1 MKINKESFLLMKL
14 LAISLLI
21 NGCSTTKTS
30 PYDRF
35 LTNKSEMAIEIS
47 NLSSATDNNI
57 CRLAKISQKNMRSNE
72 IQERILKG
80 VEVEIERR
88 KLDCSEPF
96 PQKEDQEDVII
107 DENRITEWL
116 KGMTDSDAEK

>member
-1 MKINKESFLLMKL
+1 MKINKEFFLLMNL

-47 NLSSATDNNI
+47 NLSSSTDNNI
-57 CRLAKISQKNMRSNE
+57 CRLAEISQKNMRSNE

-88 KLDCSEPF
+88 ELDCSEPF
-96 PQKEDQEDVII
+96 PQNEDQEDLKV
-107 DENRITEWL
+107 DESRIMEWL
-116 KGMTDSDAEK
+116 RGMTNSDAQ

>member
-35 LTNKSEMAIEIS
+35 LTNKSEIAIEIS
-47 NLSSATDNNI
+47 KLSSATDNNI
-57 CRLAKISQKNMRSNE
+57 CRLAEISQKNMRSNE
-72 IQERILKG
+72 IQKRISKG

-88 KLDCSEPF
+88 ELDCSEPF
-96 PQKEDQEDVII
+96 PQNEDQEDLKV
-107 DENRITEWL
+107 DESNIMEWL
-116 KGMTDSDAEK
+116 RGMTNSDAQ

>member
-1 MKINKESFLLMKL
+1 MKIHKESFLLMKL

-21 NGCSTTKTS
+21 NGCSSTKIS

-35 LTNKSEMAIEIS
+35 LTNKSEMAIEIT

-57 CRLAKISQKNMRSNE
+57 CRLAKIAQKNMRSNE
-72 IQERILKG
+72 IQERILRG

-88 KLDCSEPF
+88 ELDCSEPF
-96 PQKEDQEDVII
+96 PQKEDQEDLTI
-107 DENRITEWL
+107 DENRITEWF
-116 KGMTDSDAEK
+116 KGITDSDAQK

>member
-1 MKINKESFLLMKL
+1 MNKEFFLLMNL
-14 LAISLLI
+14 LSISLLI

-35 LTNKSEMAIEIS
+35 LTNKSEMVKEIS

-57 CRLAKISQKNMRSNE
+57 CRLAEISQKNMRSNE
-72 IQERILKG
+72 IQKRISKG

-88 KLDCSEPF
+88 ELDCSEPF
-96 PQKEDQEDVII
+96 PQNEDQEDLKV
-107 DENRITEWL
+107 DESNIMEWL
-116 KGMTDSDAEK
+116 RGMTNSDAQ

>member
-1 MKINKESFLLMKL
+1 MKINKEFFLLINL

-35 LTNKSEMAIEIS
+35 LTNKSEMVKEIS

-57 CRLAKISQKNMRSNE
+57 CRLAEISQKNMRSNE
-72 IQERILKG
+72 IQKRISKG

-88 KLDCSEPF
+88 ELDCSEPF
-96 PQKEDQEDVII
+96 PQNEDQEDLKV
-107 DENRITEWL
+107 DESNIMEWL
-116 KGMTDSDAEK
+116 RGMTNSDAQ

>member
-1 MKINKESFLLMKL
+1 VNKEFFLLMNL
-14 LAISLLI
+14 LSISLLI

-35 LTNKSEMAIEIS
+35 LTNKSEMVKEIS

-57 CRLAKISQKNMRSNE
+57 CRLAEISQKNMRSNE
-72 IQERILKG
+72 IQKRISKG

-88 KLDCSEPF
+88 ELDCSEPF
-96 PQKEDQEDVII
+96 PQNEDQEDLKV
-107 DENRITEWL
+107 DESNIMEWL
-116 KGMTDSDAEK
+116 RGMTNSDAQ

>member
-35 LTNKSEMAIEIS
+35 LTNKSEMAIEIT

-57 CRLAKISQKNMRSNE
+57 CRLAEISQDDMRSNE
-72 IQERILKG
+72 IQKRISKG
-80 VEVEIERR
+80 VEAEIERR
-88 KLDCSEPF
+88 ELDCSEPF
-96 PQKEDQEDVII
+96 PQNEDQEDLKV
-107 DENRITEWL
+107 DESNIMEWL
-116 KGMTDSDAEK
+116 RGMTNSDAQ

>member
-1 MKINKESFLLMKL
+1 MKIHKESFLLMKL

-57 CRLAKISQKNMRSNE
+57 CRLAKISQKDMRSNE

-80 VEVEIERR
+80 AEAEIERR
-88 KLDCSEPF
+88 ELDCSEPF
-96 PQKEDQEDVII
+96 PQKEDQEDLTI
-107 DENRITEWL
+107 DENRITEWFR
-116 KGMTDSDAEK
+116 GITDSDAQK

>member
-1 MKINKESFLLMKL
+1 MKVNKEFFLLMNL
-14 LAISLLI
+14 LSISLLI

-57 CRLAKISQKNMRSNE
+57 CRLAEISQKNMRSNE
-72 IQERILKG
+72 IQKRISKG

-88 KLDCSEPF
+88 ELDCSEPF
-96 PQKEDQEDVII
+96 PQNEDQEDLKV
-107 DENRITEWL
+107 DESNIMEWL
-116 KGMTDSDAEK
+116 RGMTNSDAQ

>member
-1 MKINKESFLLMKL
+1 MKQQKFFLLINL
-14 LAISLLI
+14 LTISLLI

-35 LTNKSEMAIEIS
+35 LTNKSEIAIEIS
-47 NLSSATDNNI
+47 KLSSATDNNI
-57 CRLAKISQKNMRSNE
+57 CRLAKISQKDMRSNE

-88 KLDCSEPF
+88 ELDCSEPF
-96 PQKEDQEDVII
+96 PQKEDQEDVKI

-116 KGMTDSDAEK
+116 KGMTDSDDQN

>member
-14 LAISLLI
+14 LAISILT

-57 CRLAKISQKNMRSNE
+57 CRLAKISQKDMRSNE

-88 KLDCSEPF
+88 ELDCSEPF
-96 PQKEDQEDVII
+96 PQNEDQEDLEV
-107 DENRITEWL
+107 DESRITEWL
-116 KGMTDSDAEK
+116 KGMTDSDAQK